1 MSNEQTEALVQTQ
14 MMLETIDRT
23 NATNMADVRARIIA
37 NRKVLATPSPAPSDT
52 LAKCDCARRHDPD
65 QFDHEASCAYVR
77 TANAPMTGTLEPVSQ
92 DARTQAQVA
101 EVLLK
106 REMQL
111 MTDTLERREANERHI
126 AALQRMK
133 SRTPVYDGGDAKA
146 LTYQALHNALDAA
159 ILALSLPARE
169 VSGERAREH
178 DDRVALETL
187 SDALNEIAR
196 VRDETRHSDG
206 VSSEVRLAMKNGA
219 VACWHM
225 INALQGVILKRYPT
239 GLPERLATTPA
250 PRVKLEADLL
260 ELIDRL
266 RPLAERRTVDEIMQG
281 VADPEWDAASP
292 ERRIEMMGERKRKHD
307 ADVLAARATLNRLS
321 GEG

>member
-133 SRTPVYDGGDAKA
+133 SRTRSM
-146 LTYQALHNALDAA
+146 TAA
-159 ILALSLPARE
+159 
-169 VSGERAREH
+169 
-178 DDRVALETL
+178 
-187 SDALNEIAR
+187 
-196 VRDETRHSDG
+196 
-206 VSSEVRLAMKNGA
+206 M
-219 VACWHM
+219 
-225 INALQGVILKRYPT
+225 
-239 GLPERLATTPA
+239 
-250 PRVKLEADLL
+250 
-260 ELIDRL
+260 
-266 RPLAERRTVDEIMQG
+266 
-281 VADPEWDAASP
+281 
-292 ERRIEMMGERKRKHD
+292 RKR
-307 ADVLAARATLNRLS
+307 
-321 GEG
+321 